1 MCRIQVGVKI
11 SSLLT
16 IPESCSGI
24 WAATSLFS
32 CFLKSKTPSL
42 SSVPQFT
49 VKMMN
54 TIKIFQISRE
64 YERFGY
70 FFNADFLCEFYFPV
84 LFINIFMWMFLAAL
98 RGRQN
103 TDWNTAAAVQHE
115 QAAIIQL
122 LPKSPLLNDFSTL
135 IHLVTLGA
143 GWILVYSLKFSLQA
157 HRGCFRWGLNKFWQ
171 EEAPQDCFVLSL
183 WRDKIWVISASVTP
197 LIGILLI
204 KGQCWGVLSG
214 AVEFCGD

>member
-1 MCRIQVGVKI
+1 
-11 SSLLT
+11 
-16 IPESCSGI
+16 
-24 WAATSLFS
+24 
-32 CFLKSKTPSL
+32 
-42 SSVPQFT
+42 
-49 VKMMN
+49 
-54 TIKIFQISRE
+54 
-64 YERFGY
+64 
-70 FFNADFLCEFYFPV
+70 
-84 LFINIFMWMFLAAL
+84 MFLAAL